1 MKTISKPICI
11 SFFRFIRE
19 IFNDAMLAAMTI
31 LPLMLGLLFKF
42 GIPALELFIESKTGY
57 AAVIAPYYILFDLT
71 IIFSTPVMFGYAG
84 LMVILEERDNGIM
97 KYLCV
102 TPLRFKGYIFSR
114 LIFLSAISSLYGF
127 FVEIFFHLSGIGFVH
142 ILLGC
147 VFSFLTGIWIVCLII
162 LLASNKVEGLAFSKF
177 SGLLI
182 LGPFA
187 SFFLNDWVKY
197 LTGFLPTFWFTEF
210 CLNPNSYGIIALVIS
225 FAITGLYL
233 ALTITKSSKFTY

>member
-1 MKTISKPICI
+1 MDLII
-11 SFFRFIRE
+11 
-19 IFNDAMLAAMTI
+19 A
-31 LPLMLGLLFKF
+31 FKF
-42 GIPALELFIESKTGY
+42 RNYSLT
-57 AAVIAPYYILFDLT
+57 PYYILFDLT

-102 TPLRFKGYIFSR
+102 TPLRTRGYLFSR
-114 LIFLSAISSLYGF
+114 LIFLSALASLYGF
-127 FVEIFFHLSGIGFVH
+127 IIEIIFHLSDITVLQIF
-142 ILLGC
+142 LGSL
-147 VFSFLTGIWIVCLII
+147 FSFFTGIWLVCLIT

-187 SFFLNDWVKY
+187 SFFLNDWIKY

-210 CLNPNSYGIIALVIS
+210 CLKQDTQVTYGIVSLIIS
-225 FAITGLYL
+225 FAITGLYI
-233 ALTITKSSKFTY
+233 AVTISRFGKKVS

>member
-1 MKTISKPICI
+1 MKVFSKALYI
-11 SFFRFIRE
+11 SFARFVKE
-19 IFNDAMLAAMTI
+19 IFKDYLLAAMTI
-31 LPLMLGLLFKF
+31 LPLILGLLFKL
-42 GIPALELFIESKTGY
+42 GIPALELFIQSKTGY
-57 AAVIAPYYILFDLT
+57 AAILTPYYILFDLT

-102 TPLRFKGYIFSR
+102 TPLRTSGYLFSR
-114 LIFLSAISSLYGF
+114 LIFLSALASLYGF
-127 FVEIFFHLSGIGFVH
+127 IIEIIFHLSDIT
-142 ILLGC
+142 ILQIFLGSL
-147 VFSFLTGIWIVCLII
+147 FSFFTGIWLVCLIT

-187 SFFLNDWVKY
+187 SFFLNDWIKY

-210 CLNPNSYGIIALVIS
+210 CLKQGTYGIFSLIMA
-225 FAITGLYL
+225 FAVTGLYVTV
-233 ALTITKSSKFTY
+233 TISRFGKKV